1 LGSLILL
8 VSALV
13 FVDDVFFTAIT
24 PLLPHYVHVFHLTK
38 AGAGLLV
45 AAYPFGTLLASIPS
59 GMLAS
64 RIGVRPAVLVGLT
77 LMSAATLTFGLAGS
91 VWLLDVAR
99 LIQGVG
105 GACTWSGG
113 LAWLASAA
121 PSDRRAAAL
130 GVTFGAAVG
139 GSLLGPIIGV
149 VASTVGTGPTFA
161 GATGAA
167 ICLVAGSFFVRT
179 PESDRSQSFRSALL
193 ALRDRSL
200 SAGLWLTC
208 LSGLAFGVVDVL
220 VPLRLARLG
229 AGAGIIGAAFLGSAG
244 VEVVLSPL
252 VGRVADV
259 RGKRMPVR
267 LLVTFAVGVS
277 LLLPFVEP
285 AAALVVVV
293 VVGLSAFGTLF
304 VPAAA
309 LTSDGAQRQGMHQGM
324 GFGLSNL
331 AWAGGQAVAA
341 AGSGALARVT
351 SDTVPCAILAAA
363 FACTLVA
370 VSFGHRAFGLRL
382 ASGAK
387 SGDGLAVR
395 LVAGDQPS
403 RTVQSGVDPVPSRP
417 RGSKESSHGT
427 HARRQRR

>member
-1 LGSLILL
+1 MPAPLASFRQRYAGLGPLIVL

-24 PLLPHYVHVFHLTK
+24 PLLPHYVHAFGLSK
-38 AGAGLLV
+38 SGAGLLV

-64 RIGVRPAVLVGLT
+64 RVGVRSAVSVGLT
-77 LMSAATLTFGLAGS
+77 LMSVATLTFGLADS
-91 VWLLDVAR
+91 IWLLDVAR
-99 LIQGVG
+99 FVQGIG
-105 GACTWSGG
+105 GACTWAGG
-113 LAWLASAA
+113 LAWLVSAA

-139 GSLLGPIIGV
+139 GSLCGPVIGV
-149 VASTVGTGPTFA
+149 VASSVGTGPTFA

-167 ICLVAGSFFVRT
+167 VCLAFACRFVLVPRT
-179 PESDRSQSFRSALL
+179 DQSPSFRSALL
-193 ALRDRSL
+193 AVRDRSL

-229 AGAGIIGAAFLGSAG
+229 AGAAVIGAAFFGAAG

-252 VGRVADV
+252 VGRVADA
-259 RGKRMPVR
+259 RGRRMPVR
-267 LLVTFAVGVS
+267 LLVAFAVGVS
-277 LLLPFVEP
+277 LLLPFVAP
-285 AAALVVVV
+285 AAVLVVVV

-309 LTSDGAQRQGMHQGM
+309 LTSDGAHRQGLHQGM

-341 AGSGALARVT
+341 AGSGALARAT
-351 SDTVPCAILAAA
+351 SDIVPCAILAGA
-363 FACTLVA
+363 FACTLIV
-370 VSFGHRAFGLRL
+370 VSFRGRAFGMRI
-382 ASGAK
+382 
-387 SGDGLAVR
+387 AVW
-395 LVAGDQPS
+395 
-403 RTVQSGVDPVPSRP
+403 
-417 RGSKESSHGT
+417 
-427 HARRQRR
+427 RR